1 MQNLQRF
8 NVLIGI
14 LLAVAIIAVAN
25 FVFHVP
31 EGLGRGGVVLGAVLV
46 FVGCAF
52 FWRPRP

>member
-14 LLAVAIIAVAN
+14 LLAVAIIALAN

-31 EGLGRGGVVLGAVLV
+31 EGLWRLDVFLCAAAV
-46 FVGCAF
+46 FVVCAF
-52 FWRPRP
+52 LWKPRA